1 MRTSFHSSHVD
12 VGRILLAMITI
23 LTIAGTLSAC
33 GRYGSPVR
41 SASVEA
47 GDRTGDESGNKA
59 GNKAGVGVGVDAES
73 AAEVGKLDPESK
85 DPSAEEESDLEEEDE
100 DEDDLAE

>member
-23 LTIAGTLSAC
+23 LAIAGTLSAC

-47 GDRTGDESGNKA
+47 GDRTGDES